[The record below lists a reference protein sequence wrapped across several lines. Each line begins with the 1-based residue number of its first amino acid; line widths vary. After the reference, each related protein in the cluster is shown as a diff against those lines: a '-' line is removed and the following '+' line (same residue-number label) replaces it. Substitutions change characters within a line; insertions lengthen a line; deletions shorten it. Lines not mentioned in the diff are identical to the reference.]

1 MYKSFRIGYNIHIRL
16 RKTIMTRAYTNRIL
30 EIIDN
35 DKADPEFILKEL
47 MLWLSE
53 DEVKKFYLNSFMNTY
68 NVEDSP
74 YA

>member
-1 MYKSFRIGYNIHIRL
+1 
-16 RKTIMTRAYTNRIL
+16 MTRAYTNRIL

>member
-1 MYKSFRIGYNIHIRL
+1 
-16 RKTIMTRAYTNRIL
+16 MTRPYTNRIL

-35 DKADPEFILKEL
+35 GHFEADPEFILKEL

>member
-1 MYKSFRIGYNIHIRL
+1 
-16 RKTIMTRAYTNRIL
+16 MTRAYTNRIL

-35 DKADPEFILKEL
+35 VEADPEFILKEL
-47 MLWLSE
+47 MHYLSE
-53 DEVKKFYLNSFMNTY
+53 EEVKEFYLNSFMHTY

>member
-1 MYKSFRIGYNIHIRL
+1 
-16 RKTIMTRAYTNRIL
+16 MTRAYTNHIL
-30 EIIDN
+30 EIIN
-35 DKADPEFILKEL
+35 NVEADPEFILKEL

-68 NVEDSP
+68 NVEDSL

>member
-1 MYKSFRIGYNIHIRL
+1 
-16 RKTIMTRAYTNRIL
+16 MTRAYTNRIL

-35 DKADPEFILKEL
+35 DKADPEFILTEL